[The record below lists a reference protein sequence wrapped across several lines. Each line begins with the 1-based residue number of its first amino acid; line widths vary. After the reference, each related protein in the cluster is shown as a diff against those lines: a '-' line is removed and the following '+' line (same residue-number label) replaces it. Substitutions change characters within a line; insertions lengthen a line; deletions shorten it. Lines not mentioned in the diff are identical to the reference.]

1 MAREGRGARDGRV
14 EDGIPDGV
22 EAGHLCRV

>member
-1 MAREGRGARDGRV
+1 MAREGRRTRDGGI